1 MVNDEMTDEAL
12 LRRQRE
18 ELLALLSEEEGLA
31 LSETQR
37 IAPREERGEAPLSFA
52 QQRLWFLEELLPGS
66 PVYHIVRTV
75 RLGGQLDVRALQQA
89 LDAIVA
95 RHEALRTTFAAVD
108 GSPRQFIASSVS
120 VALPTVDL
128 SEWPRG
134 TVQAEVE
141 RRLQEEARRP
151 FRLSHDPMLR
161 ALLLRLAP
169 DEHVFLLVMHHIA
182 SDGWSRGVLFREL
195 SALYAA
201 FSAGRASPLPELPI
215 QYADFAVWQR
225 SFLQGPR
232 LESQLSYWRQQL
244 AGAPAVLELPTDR
257 PRPAVQSGRGARHC
271 LQLPEPL
278 CAALSAFSARERVT
292 LFMTLLAAF
301 TTLLHRYTGQVDL
314 VVGSPTANRT
324 RMEIE
329 GLIGFFVNS
338 LALRTDLT
346 GDPTFRELLGRV
358 RAVCL
363 DAYTH
368 QDLPFEKLVE
378 ELQPERNM
386 SHSPL
391 FQVMFVL
398 QNTPSSA
405 MELPGLTLSPLE
417 MDPGTAKF
425 DLTLAVQTRESGLQ
439 AMLEYST
446 DLFEPATAA
455 RMLEHWQ
462 TLLAGIVADPDQCLS
477 RLPLLTSSE
486 RHRLLVEWNDTRVDY
501 PLDRCLHHW
510 VDAQAA
516 RTPDAP
522 AVRFEGRELT
532 YRELNARA
540 NRLAHYLRRLGAGPE
555 TRVAICAERSLELVI
570 GLLGTLKAGAA
581 YVPLDPDYPPERLHF
596 MLDEIQAP
604 VLLTQARL
612 LPRLPGG
619 SADQADP
626 PAVHSHPPAGDS
638 TIVCL
643 DTDWEAIARE
653 SDADLDSGA
662 TADNAAYVIYTSGS
676 TGSPK
681 GAINTHRGIC
691 NRLLWMQDTYRL
703 SPTDRVLQ
711 KTPYGFDV
719 SVWEFFW
726 PLLAGSC
733 LVLARPGGHRDADH
747 LVELIVREQITTL
760 HFVPSMLRVF
770 LRTEGL
776 ERCQSLRQVICS
788 GEVLSPDLQER
799 FFEHLDAELH
809 NLYGPTEAAIDVTS
823 WACERGSGRRT
834 VPIGRPIAN
843 TAIYVLDPHLQ
854 PVPVGVA
861 GELYIGGVGLARG
874 YLNRPELTQEKF
886 IPHPFHAGSGERL
899 YRTGDRA
906 RYLPDGAIEYLG
918 RSDHQVKLRGFR
930 IELEEIEAILSQ
942 HPRVGQ
948 AVVAVQGDRSAA
960 TPGSGD
966 QRLVAYVVTDGQG
979 TVTSDARDQDDT
991 PPRLPVHAPLTAD
1004 LRQYL
1009 QSKLPEYMVPSVFVF
1024 LEKLPLTTSGKVDRK
1039 SLPAPDGRRPEL
1051 ERTFA
1056 PPRTPAEQTLA
1067 GIWAQVL
1074 RIDRAGIHD
1083 NFFELGGDS
1092 ILSIQVIARARQMG
1106 LQITPRQ
1113 LYQHQ
1118 TIAKL
1123 AAVAGTSPV
1132 TAAEQGL
1139 VTGPVPLTPIQHW
1152 FFEQDLPAPHHFNQ
1166 WVLLELRQPLD
1177 SALVA
1182 RALEHLLSHHDALRL
1197 RYEVGTSGWRQTMAA
1212 PDEVVPFTRVDLST
1226 LAASAQGPAMEKA
1239 VAELQ
1244 ASLDLTAGPLARL
1257 VLFDGGSHGPSR
1269 LLFLVHHLAV
1279 DGVSWR
1285 ILLEDLQAAYQQ
1297 LWQSEPVQLPPKTTS
1312 FQHWAERLA
1321 EFGRSEALRQELEY
1335 WLNQPWARAAPLP
1348 VDHPEGAHRVTSASK
1363 VSAALTAEETRALL
1377 QEVPEAYHTQIND
1390 VLLTALAQSFAS
1402 WTGSRSLL
1410 VDLEGHGREGIFED
1424 IDHSRTVG
1432 WFTTLFPVLL
1442 ELPLAAD
1449 PGLALTSVKE
1459 QLRAVPRRG
1468 IGYGL
1473 LRYAGGDPEVRTK
1486 LESLPQAEVSFNYLG
1501 QFDSVSSATSLFA
1514 LSDHGLRLDR
1524 GEQGARTYRLAVN
1537 GIIQE
1542 ERLRFDWAYSEDLH
1556 CRATI
1561 ERLSEAFIDALRSL
1575 ITHCRAPE
1583 SGGYTPSD
1591 FPRAKLSQTELDRL
1605 MSRIDPSGRRS
1616 LA

>member
-1 MVNDEMTDEAL
+1 
-12 LRRQRE
+12 
-18 ELLALLSEEEGLA
+18 
-31 LSETQR
+31 
-37 IAPREERGEAPLSFA
+37 
-52 QQRLWFLEELLPGS
+52 
-66 PVYHIVRTV
+66 
-75 RLGGQLDVRALQQA
+75 
-89 LDAIVA
+89 
-95 RHEALRTTFAAVD
+95 
-108 GSPRQFIASSVS
+108 
-120 VALPTVDL
+120 
-128 SEWPRG
+128 
-134 TVQAEVE
+134 
-141 RRLQEEARRP
+141 
-151 FRLSHDPMLR
+151 
-161 ALLLRLAP
+161 
-169 DEHVFLLVMHHIA
+169 
-182 SDGWSRGVLFREL
+182 
-195 SALYAA
+195 
-201 FSAGRASPLPELPI
+201 
-215 QYADFAVWQR
+215 
-225 SFLQGPR
+225 
-232 LESQLSYWRQQL
+232 
-244 AGAPAVLELPTDR
+244 
-257 PRPAVQSGRGARHC
+257 
-271 LQLPEPL
+271 
-278 CAALSAFSARERVT
+278 
-292 LFMTLLAAF
+292 
-301 TTLLHRYTGQVDL
+301 
-314 VVGSPTANRT
+314 
-324 RMEIE
+324 
-329 GLIGFFVNS
+329 
-338 LALRTDLT
+338 
-346 GDPTFRELLGRV
+346 
-358 RAVCL
+358 
-363 DAYTH
+363 
-368 QDLPFEKLVE
+368 
-378 ELQPERNM
+378 
-386 SHSPL
+386 
-391 FQVMFVL
+391 
-398 QNTPSSA
+398 
-405 MELPGLTLSPLE
+405 
-417 MDPGTAKF
+417 
-425 DLTLAVQTRESGLQ
+425 
-439 AMLEYST
+439 
-446 DLFEPATAA
+446 
-455 RMLEHWQ
+455 
-462 TLLAGIVADPDQCLS
+462 
-477 RLPLLTSSE
+477 
-486 RHRLLVEWNDTRVDY
+486 
-501 PLDRCLHHW
+501 
-510 VDAQAA
+510 
-516 RTPDAP
+516 
-522 AVRFEGRELT
+522 
-532 YRELNARA
+532 
-540 NRLAHYLRRLGAGPE
+540 
-555 TRVAICAERSLELVI
+555 
-570 GLLGTLKAGAA
+570 
-581 YVPLDPDYPPERLHF
+581 
-596 MLDEIQAP
+596 
-604 VLLTQARL
+604 
-612 LPRLPGG
+612 
-619 SADQADP
+619 
-626 PAVHSHPPAGDS
+626 
-638 TIVCL
+638 
-643 DTDWEAIARE
+643 
-653 SDADLDSGA
+653 
-662 TADNAAYVIYTSGS
+662 VIYTSGS

-854 PVPVGVA
+854 PVPAGVA